1 MSNFAYRI
9 IKAKW
14 SNTEKV
20 SFLAGIKVKGTDEV
34 GLVNNITRII
44 SSEYNI
50 NMRSLNF
57 DTNDGLFDGTIMVYV
72 YDTNHLTELI
82 KKLKKVSGVIHAM
95 RIDSN

>member
-1 MSNFAYRI
+1 
-9 IKAKW
+9 
-14 SNTEKV
+14 
-20 SFLAGIKVKGTDEV
+20 
-34 GLVNNITRII
+34 
-44 SSEYNI
+44 
-50 NMRSLNF
+50 MRSLNF